1 MVIINLNISKKI
13 VGSTVPHVYVT
24 PVTGVFPPL

>member
-1 MVIINLNISKKI
+1 MVIINLNISKKF
-13 VGSTVPHVYVT
+13 VGSTVPYVYVT

>member
-1 MVIINLNISKKI
+1 MVIINLNFSKNL
-13 VGSTVPHVYVT
+13 VGSTVPNVYVT